1 MLKIKRWLSSSYG
14 THQFWYAISFVF
26 ALVLFACQKPSNNK
40 KTTQKTTVHESA
52 DGYQKNE
59 AKEKSAKFTPVM
71 LGKLS
76 SNDTLQVDL
85 DNSQISW
92 IGRKVTGEHS
102 GSLHLSNGWVV
113 MDKNVLIGGK
123 FIFDMTSISNT
134 DIESPE
140 WKLKLEDH
148 LKSEDFFNVDSFP
161 HVILEIKEHQPLSD
175 DQSTSNNQILA
186 DLTIR
191 GIKQELSF
199 PISLQQSGSIFL
211 AEGTVDI
218 DRTLYNIHYKSG
230 KFIEDLGDKLIYDD
244 FTVQFMVQTEG
255 NKK

>member
-1 MLKIKRWLSSSYG
+1 M
-14 THQFWYAISFVF
+14 
-26 ALVLFACQKPSNNK
+26 
-40 KTTQKTTVHESA
+40 
-52 DGYQKNE
+52 
-59 AKEKSAKFTPVM
+59 
-71 LGKLS
+71 
-76 SNDTLQVDL
+76 
-85 DNSQISW
+85 
-92 IGRKVTGEHS
+92 TGEHT
-102 GSLHLSNGWVV
+102 GTLNLSTGWVV
-113 MDKNVLIGGK
+113 MDKNILVGGK

-161 HVILEIKEHQPLSD
+161 MAILEIKEHQRLSD
-175 DQSTSNNQILA
+175 DQSASNNQILA

-199 PISLQQSGSIFL
+199 PISFQQSDSIFS
-211 AEGTVDI
+211 AEGILDI
-218 DRTLYNIHYKSG
+218 DRTLFNIQYKSG
-230 KFIEDLGDKLIYDD
+230 KFIADLGDKLIYDD

>member
-1 MLKIKRWLSSSYG
+1 
-14 THQFWYAISFVF
+14 
-26 ALVLFACQKPSNNK
+26 
-40 KTTQKTTVHESA
+40 
-52 DGYQKNE
+52 
-59 AKEKSAKFTPVM
+59 M

-85 DNSQISW
+85 DKSQISW

-113 MDKNVLIGGK
+113 MDKNVLMGGK

-161 HVILEIKEHQPLSD
+161 NAILEIKEHQPLPD
-175 DQSTSNNQILA
+175 DQSASNNQILA

-191 GIKQELSF
+191 GIRQELSF
-199 PISLQQSGSIFL
+199 PISLQQSDSIFSAVS

-218 DRTLYNIHYKSG
+218 DRTLFNIQYKSG
-230 KFIEDLGDKLIYDD
+230 KFIENLGDKLIYDD
-244 FTVQFMVQTEG
+244 FMVKFIVQTEG

>member
-1 MLKIKRWLSSSYG
+1 
-14 THQFWYAISFVF
+14 
-26 ALVLFACQKPSNNK
+26 
-40 KTTQKTTVHESA
+40 
-52 DGYQKNE
+52 
-59 AKEKSAKFTPVM
+59 M

-85 DNSQISW
+85 DKSQISW

-113 MDKNVLIGGK
+113 IDKNALIGGK

-161 HVILEIKEHQPLSD
+161 HAILEIKEHQPLSD
-175 DQSTSNNQILA
+175 DQSASNNQILA

-199 PISLQQSGSIFL
+199 PISLQKSDSIFL
-211 AEGTVDI
+211 AKGTVAI
-218 DRTLYNIHYKSG
+218 DRTLYNIQYKSG
-230 KFIEDLGDKLIYDD
+230 KFIENLGDKLIYDD
-244 FTVQFMVQTEG
+244 FTVQFKVQTER
-255 NKK
+255 NKQ

>member
-1 MLKIKRWLSSSYG
+1 MRNLL
-14 THQFWYAISFVF
+14 WYAISFVF

-40 KTTQKTTVHESA
+40 KTTPQTTVHESA
-52 DGYQKNE
+52 VRSQKNK
-59 AKEKSAKFTPVM
+59 AKETSAKFTPVM

-76 SNDTLQVDL
+76 SYDTLQVDL
-85 DNSQISW
+85 DKSQISW

-113 MDKNVLIGGK
+113 LAKNVLMGGK

-161 HVILEIKEHQPLSD
+161 MAILEIKEHQRLSD

-199 PISLQQSGSIFL
+199 PISLHKSDSIFL
-211 AEGTVDI
+211 AKGTVDI
-218 DRTLYNIHYKSG
+218 DRTLYNIQYKSG
-230 KFIEDLGDKLIYDD
+230 KFIENLGDKLIYDD
-244 FTVQFMVQTEG
+244 FTVQFMIQTEG

>member
-1 MLKIKRWLSSSYG
+1 MSLRTITLAVVLATVLLGSLS
-14 THQFWYAISFVF
+14 A
-26 ALVLFACQKPSNNK
+26 
-40 KTTQKTTVHESA
+40 
-52 DGYQKNE
+52 
-59 AKEKSAKFTPVM
+59 
-71 LGKLS
+71 
-76 SNDTLQVDL
+76 NDTLQVDL
-85 DNSQISW
+85 ENSQVNW
-92 IGRKVTGEHS
+92 VGRKVTGEHT
-102 GSLHLSNGWVV
+102 GTLNLSSGWVV
-113 MDKNVLIGGK
+113 MNKTNLIGGK

-140 WKLKLEDH
+140 WKQKLEDH
-148 LKSEDFFNVDSFP
+148 LRAKDFFYVDSFP
-161 HVILEIKEHQPLSD
+161 HVILEIKENQP
-175 DQSTSNNQILA
+175 QSGDKSASNNQILA

-199 PISLQQSGSIFL
+199 PISLQQSESIFS

-218 DRTLYNIHYKSG
+218 DRTLYNIQYKSG